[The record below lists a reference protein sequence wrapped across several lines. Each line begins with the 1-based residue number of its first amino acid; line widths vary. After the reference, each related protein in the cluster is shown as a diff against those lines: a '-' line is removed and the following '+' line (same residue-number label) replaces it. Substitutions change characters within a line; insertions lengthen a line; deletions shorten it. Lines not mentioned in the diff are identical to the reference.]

1 MYIKD
6 TIYGLSTL
14 RGRSGVAII
23 RISGIKAFD
32 GLKKLGVLHAIRDR
46 VATFCK
52 IYSTHEDGINRKQL
66 DECLALKF
74 YAPNS
79 FTGEDVL
86 ELHLHGS
93 ISVIDDTLNEL
104 SKIDSFRI
112 ADPGEFSKRAFYNEK
127 LDLTQAEGLALLID
141 SETTKQREIALKQLS
156 GSLENIYEGWRK
168 QIIHI
173 LANIEALIDFPEED
187 IPFEILSGI
196 NLKIE
201 ELSTQIKNH
210 LESASKGI
218 SIMEG
223 IQIPIIGPPNAGKS
237 SIMNRLAGEDIAIT
251 SDTAG
256 TTRDVVSVKVNICGY
271 CVILK
276 DTAGIRDSSDSIEQQ
291 GVGRAMA
298 ELERADIV
306 IVLLEKDNIDQAIL
320 RHLDKRCI
328 LVVNKVDGDE
338 NVSRETLMK
347 LESSL
352 KNVDQIENAS
362 KVLYVSAK
370 NDININR
377 IINAIKERIEKEF
390 ATNEVM
396 ITKLRYKEKLEN
408 CYNILTAF
416 NINQLLDL
424 TAQSL
429 RDASSEIEEITGR
442 IDIEEIIDQ
451 IFSTFCIGK

>member
-14 RGRSGVAII
+14 RGRAGVAII
-23 RISGIKAFD
+23 RISGINAFD
-32 GLKKLGVLHAIRDR
+32 ALKKLGVQGEVRDR
-46 VATFCK
+46 AATFCK
-52 IYSTHEDGINRKQL
+52 IYSIGDDSANRRQL

-74 YAPNS
+74 CSPNS
-79 FTGEDVL
+79 FTGENVL

-93 ISVIDDTLNEL
+93 VSVIDDTLFEL
-104 SKIDSFRI
+104 AKIDGFRL
-112 ADPGEFSKRAFYNEK
+112 AEPGEFSKRAFYNEK

-156 GSLENIYEGWRK
+156 GSLENIYEAWRK
-168 QIIHI
+168 QIISI
-173 LANIEALIDFPEED
+173 LANVEALIDFPEED
-187 IPFEILSGI
+187 IPLSVLSQI
-196 NLKIE
+196 NLDIE
-201 ELSTQIKNH
+201 KLSTQIKFH
-210 LESASKGI
+210 LESAHKGI

-256 TTRDVVSVKVNICGY
+256 TTRDVISVKVNICGY

-306 IVLLEKDNIDQAIL
+306 IVLVEKDNIDEVVL
-320 RHLDKRCI
+320 KHLDKRCI
-328 LVVNKVDGDE
+328 LVVNKVDGDK
-338 NVSRETLMK
+338 NVSRETLRE
-347 LESSL
+347 LASEL
-352 KNVDQIENAS
+352 KSVEQIKNIAEI
-362 KVLYVSAK
+362 LYVSAK
-370 NDININR
+370 DNTNIHL
-377 IINAIKERIEKEF
+377 IIDAIKERIEKEF
-390 ATNEVM
+390 ATNETM

-408 CYNILTAF
+408 CYNILTSF
-416 NINQLLDL
+416 NTNRLLDL
-424 TAQSL
+424 TAQNL

-442 IDIEEIIDQ
+442 IDIEEIIDK
-451 IFSTFCIGK
+451 IFFTFCIGK